1 VTPRPAD
8 HFRRN
13 RWLFGG
19 LLLFVTGVV
28 LAVVGFMQHKLRE
41 QVVQNGSELAHADA
55 RSLEDLLTQNLKST
69 ELMLQSL
76 AQVDGSSGTVA
87 PERMLAQLRSV
98 PLLRSISHLDDNGR
112 LGVSTN
118 PRNVGVVLNGAAF
131 VPVTVDPLPALRVG
145 VPWRGRDFSDGS
157 PWEAAV
163 QESPVVD
170 VGFVPLLRD
179 VQMRSGSWVRFA
191 VALNVDHL
199 LSAYSSRM
207 SEETHSVELLR
218 YDGVLLLS
226 TDPLRQPG
234 SSQSGSEVTSRL
246 AQREMGD
253 IPETLQDGRRMLT
266 SYRTSSA
273 YPLVTVVRYDL
284 DAVLAP
290 WREAARTTWLL
301 TAGLLALTLGL
312 ASVFFVWF
320 ERAAL
325 ARWDADRDMR
335 LASSVYVHAQEAI
348 TITDLEGHIVS
359 VNDSFTR
366 ITGFTEDE
374 VLGHN
379 PRILSSGRQSAEFY
393 ADMWCAL
400 KEKGHWEG
408 EIWNRRKSGEVYAEM
423 LNIAMV
429 PDEEGQPQN
438 YVAIFMD
445 ITQQKNHHA
454 ELERIAHF
462 DVLTG
467 LPNRVLLADRLK
479 QALAQAQR
487 RGTLIAVVFLDLD
500 GFKAINDDFGH
511 GFGDQVLMALSTLLR
526 DCLRE
531 GDTLARMGGDEFVA
545 VLGELSEVKECEQVL
560 ERLLAAAASRLDIQG
575 QVIQVSASIGASLYP
590 QDGTEPDI
598 LLRHADQAMYEAKQA
613 GKSRYQLFDVAQD
626 IITRKRVESRIR
638 LATALENREFV
649 LHYQPKV
656 NLRLGTVVGVEA
668 LVRWQDPQRGLVPP
682 GLFLPD
688 IAGHALNVALGDWV
702 LGAALDHLAEWV
714 RSGLHLPVSV
724 NISADHLQSSQF
736 VERLTEMLR
745 ARPNVPPALLMLEV
759 LESSALDD
767 MDRVSEIMAECQAMG
782 VTFALDDFGTGYS
795 SLTYL
800 RRLPARELKID
811 QSFVRDMLD
820 NADDLAIVRG
830 VIGLARAF
838 QREVIAEGVETRA
851 HGDLLLHLG
860 CVLAQGYGISRAM
873 PAQQLPGWV
882 QAWEHNPQW
891 QVGEI

>member
-1 VTPRPAD
+1 
-8 HFRRN
+8 
-13 RWLFGG
+13 
-19 LLLFVTGVV
+19 
-28 LAVVGFMQHKLRE
+28 
-41 QVVQNGSELAHADA
+41 
-55 RSLEDLLTQNLKST
+55 
-69 ELMLQSL
+69 
-76 AQVDGSSGTVA
+76 
-87 PERMLAQLRSV
+87 
-98 PLLRSISHLDDNGR
+98 
-112 LGVSTN
+112 
-118 PRNVGVVLNGAAF
+118 
-131 VPVTVDPLPALRVG
+131 
-145 VPWRGRDFSDGS
+145 
-157 PWEAAV
+157 
-163 QESPVVD
+163 
-170 VGFVPLLRD
+170 
-179 VQMRSGSWVRFA
+179 
-191 VALNVDHL
+191 
-199 LSAYSSRM
+199 
-207 SEETHSVELLR
+207 
-218 YDGVLLLS
+218 
-226 TDPLRQPG
+226 
-234 SSQSGSEVTSRL
+234 
-246 AQREMGD
+246 
-253 IPETLQDGRRMLT
+253 
-266 SYRTSSA
+266 
-273 YPLVTVVRYDL
+273 
-284 DAVLAP
+284 
-290 WREAARTTWLL
+290 
-301 TAGLLALTLGL
+301 
-312 ASVFFVWF
+312 
-320 ERAAL
+320 
-325 ARWDADRDMR
+325 
-335 LASSVYVHAQEAI
+335 VYVHAQEAI

-500 GFKAINDDFGH
+500 GFKAINDELGH

-526 DCLRE
+526 DCLRD